1 MLTCE
6 VGRDG
11 VGEVGVPDVAVA
23 LPELRLVEVRL
34 RRRHLRRSPAM
45 ELSILVA
52 LSLPIER
59 KRVQT
64 MAVAA

>member
-1 MLTCE
+1 
-6 VGRDG
+6 
-11 VGEVGVPDVAVA
+11 VPDVAVA

-52 LSLPIER
+52 LALPIER